1 MSKQAEHARRFRE
14 LHRKGDPLI
23 LFNVW
28 DAGSAKVV
36 AETGAQALATGSWSV
51 AAAHGFE
58 DGEKIP
64 LTLALANLQRIVAA
78 ADLPVTADLESGYG
92 DVGATVQQAIRLGA
106 IGFNLE
112 DSIASKRE
120 LYSVEAQCERI
131 RYARASA
138 DGIVAG
144 AFINARTDVFLIAHP
159 SEHTDEMVT
168 TALERAR
175 AYADAGADGFFVP
188 GLIDEGK
195 IARVC
200 AESPLPVNV
209 MARPGATPPPRFAE
223 LGVARVS
230 YGPHPYRIAM
240 DALREA
246 ALAAQR
252 SESSRQ

>member
-1 MSKQAEHARRFRE
+1 
-14 LHRKGDPLI
+14 
-23 LFNVW
+23 
-28 DAGSAKVV
+28 
-36 AETGAQALATGSWSV
+36 
-51 AAAHGFE
+51 
-58 DGEKIP
+58 
-64 LTLALANLQRIVAA
+64 
-78 ADLPVTADLESGYG
+78 
-92 DVGATVQQAIRLGA
+92 
-106 IGFNLE
+106 
-112 DSIASKRE
+112 
-120 LYSVEAQCERI
+120 
-131 RYARASA
+131 
-138 DGIVAG
+138 

-252 SESSRQ
+252 SERSRQCREECATLAKAASLREMFRASSAWQAKRALREFCSEQHGTIRAHSC

>member
-1 MSKQAEHARRFRE
+1 MSKQAQHARRFRD
-14 LHRKGDPLI
+14 LHRKGDPLV

-28 DAGSAKVV
+28 DAGSAKIV

-64 LTLALANLQRIVAA
+64 LTLALANLQRIVAT
-78 ADLPVTADLESGYG
+78 ADLPVTVDLESGYG
-92 DVGATVQQAIRLGA
+92 DVGTTVEQAIKLGA

-120 LYSVEAQCERI
+120 LYAVEAQCERI
-131 RYARASA
+131 RDARTAA
-138 DGIVAG
+138 DAIVAG
-144 AFINARTDVFLIAHP
+144 AFINARTDVFLIADQ
-159 SEHTDEMVT
+159 SEHTDEIVK
-168 TALERAR
+168 TALARAR

-188 GLIDEGK
+188 GLSDQEK
-195 IARVC
+195 IARIC
-200 AESPLPVNV
+200 AECPLPVNV
-209 MARPGATPPPRFAE
+209 MARPGATPRSRFAE

-252 SESSRQ
+252 

>member
-1 MSKQAEHARRFRE
+1 MSKQAQHVRRFRD
-14 LHRKGDPLI
+14 LHRKGDPLV

-28 DAGSAKVV
+28 DAGSAKIV

-64 LTLALANLQRIVAA
+64 LTLALANLQRIIAA
-78 ADLPVTADLESGYG
+78 ADLPVTVDLESGYG
-92 DVGATVQQAIRLGA
+92 DVGTTVEQAIKLGA

-120 LYSVEAQCERI
+120 LYAVEAQCERI
-131 RYARASA
+131 RDARTAA
-138 DGIVAG
+138 DAIVAG
-144 AFINARTDVFLIAHP
+144 AFINARTDVFLVANP
-159 SEHTDEMVT
+159 SEHTDEMVK
-168 TALERAR
+168 TALARAR

-188 GLIDEGK
+188 GLSDQEK
-195 IARVC
+195 IARIC
-200 AESPLPVNV
+200 AECPLPVNV
-209 MARPGATPPPRFAE
+209 MARPGATPRSRFAE

-252 SESSRQ
+252 